1 MSWILRNESSEY
13 KRVKGLNK
21 NIVDKTNHNE
31 YKDVLTN
38 KRCLR
43 YLIQRT
49 QNKNHWIETY
59 EMNKISLFCFN
70 GRIYVVGNVAS
81 ISIWCLEK
89 MIIDWWIYVKMYFK
103 FWSNH
108 DSFFVKL

>member
-1 MSWILRNESSEY
+1 MFDFWDYAANPEY
-13 KRVKGLNK
+13 YDDLNALVAGKVKDENKRVKGVNK

-49 QNKNHWIETY
+49 QNKNH
-59 EMNKISLFCFN
+59 
-70 GRIYVVGNVAS
+70 
-81 ISIWCLEK
+81 
-89 MIIDWWIYVKMYFK
+89 
-103 FWSNH
+103 
-108 DSFFVKL
+108 